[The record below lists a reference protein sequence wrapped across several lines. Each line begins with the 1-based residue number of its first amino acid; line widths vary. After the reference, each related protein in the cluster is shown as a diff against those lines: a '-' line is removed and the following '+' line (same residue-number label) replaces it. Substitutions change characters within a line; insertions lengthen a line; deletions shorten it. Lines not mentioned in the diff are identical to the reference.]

1 MNKFKELKN
10 EITNKLPNDIYELN
24 WIIIMVGQ
32 VLFGDTWEQF
42 ENTLVNGIINK
53 SEVGEYLFS
62 KILDK
67 KNNFTKHETNELIN
81 HLFSQSLNKKNK

>member
-1 MNKFKELKN
+1 MNKFKELQN

-24 WIIIMVGQ
+24 WIIKMVGQ

-53 SEVGEYLFS
+53 SEVGEYLLS

-67 KNNFTKHETNELIN
+67 KNNFTKNETNELID